1 MREREQVK
9 EECNWGACGGVKR
22 KLMSVFRYRMIG
34 KQREGS
40 LRAG

>member
-1 MREREQVK
+1 MGEREQVK

-34 KQREGS
+34 K
-40 LRAG
+40 

>member
-1 MREREQVK
+1 MGEREQVK

-22 KLMSVFRYRMIG
+22 KVMSVFRYRIME
-34 KQREGS
+34 KWRERS